1 MTAITG
7 LNAWSECQRVPA
19 DAHGNN
25 VAFSCLN
32 CGGPVLATLM
42 PHQRGSSAD
51 KPTECRVCSAAFWV
65 EPQLPK
71 NRLLIHRANTP
82 NLGRYIA
89 GLAPAHT
96 AGQNAASWGVIQL
109 CSMHMA
115 ARITT
120 NWLLRSVNMTI
131 PGAESASSTTAFA
144 MVGCSMPSPSSDT
157 FGKRGPTAAL
167 GRVLP
172 ANNT

>member
-71 NRLLIHRANTP
+71 YRLLIHRANTP

-96 AGQNAASWGVIQL
+96 AGQNAASWGVISSL
-109 CSMHMA
+109 LNAYGGADYNELVA
-115 ARITT
+115 AVRQHDHPGGGKCFVDYCIR
-120 NWLLRSVNMTI
+120 NGWLQHAKPI
-131 PGAESASSTTAFA
+131 E
-144 MVGCSMPSPSSDT
+144 
-157 FGKRGPTAAL
+157 
-167 GRVLP
+167 
-172 ANNT
+172 